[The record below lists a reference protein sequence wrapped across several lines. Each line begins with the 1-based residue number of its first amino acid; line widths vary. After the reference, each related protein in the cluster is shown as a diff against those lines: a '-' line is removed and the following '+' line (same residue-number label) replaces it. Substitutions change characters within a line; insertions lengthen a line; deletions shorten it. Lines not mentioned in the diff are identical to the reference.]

1 MKDLYLIGGGGH
13 CRSCI
18 DAIELEGKFI
28 IKGIFDMEEK
38 VGKSVL
44 GYPIIAS
51 DKEIAKYVTSTSYF
65 LITIGQI
72 KTSEIRV
79 RFFNELK
86 KLGANFAT
94 VISPRAYISPHAVIG
109 EGTVVLHDV
118 LINSSAR
125 VGVNCILNTKCLLE
139 HDVDVGDHCH
149 ISTGSVVNGG
159 CQVEANCFV
168 GSNAV
173 LKQGLVV
180 KDGTLIP
187 AGSFYRGE

>member
-18 DAIELEGKFI
+18 DAIELEGKFR
-28 IKGIFDMEEK
+28 IKGIFDMQEN

-44 GYPIIAS
+44 GYPIVAS
-51 DKEIAKYVTSTSYF
+51 DAEIEKFVSENSYF

-72 KTSEIRV
+72 KTSEARV
-79 RFFNELK
+79 KFYNQLK
-86 KLGANFAT
+86 KLNAKLAT
-94 VISPRAYISPHAVIG
+94 VISPRAYVSKYARIG

-118 LINSSAR
+118 LVNSNVE
-125 VGVNCILNTKCLLE
+125 VGENCILNTKCLLE
-139 HDVDVGDHCH
+139 HDVKVGSHCH
-149 ISTGSVVNGG
+149 ISTASVVNGG
-159 CQVEANCFV
+159 CNVEANCFV

-173 LKQGLVV
+173 LRQGSTVPE
-180 KDGTLIP
+180 GTLIQ